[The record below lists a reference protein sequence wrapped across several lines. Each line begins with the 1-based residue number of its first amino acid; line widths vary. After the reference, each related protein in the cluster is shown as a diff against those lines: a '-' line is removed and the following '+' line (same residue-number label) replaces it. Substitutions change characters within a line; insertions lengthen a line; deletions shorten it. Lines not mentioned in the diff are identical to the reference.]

1 MPRKTKDE
9 AQKTRARILASALSL
24 FAKKG
29 YEKTTFTDIAAR
41 LRMTKG
47 AVYWHFESK
56 EKLLLALVDEMLVKF
71 RTRVSFDENLS
82 FPFVAEQMV
91 QSATALMDDAKG
103 KAFFL
108 LMHEQIRWSS
118 STMDDVREN
127 LLRDKRWGPWEAFRT
142 AVANDVRDARAHSH
156 VDPVQIASCCI
167 ALWNGLVHAHIAR
180 VLHCDLIDTLT
191 NAYAAI
197 WRDIKKV

>member
-1 MPRKTKDE
+1 MSRKTKDE

-29 YEKTTFTDIAAR
+29 YEKTTFTDVAAR
-41 LRMTKG
+41 LKLTKG

-56 EKLLLALVDEMLVKF
+56 EKLLLALIDEMCVKF

-108 LMHEQIRWSS
+108 LLHEQIRWSS
-118 STMDDVREN
+118 ATMDEVREN
-127 LLRDKRWGPWEAFRT
+127 LMHDNRWGPWEAFRT
-142 AVANDVRDARAHSH
+142 AVANDVRTGRARAD
-156 VDPVQIASCCI
+156 VNPVEIAHCSM
-167 ALWNGLVHAHIAR
+167 ALWNGLVHASIAR
-180 VLHCDLIDTLT
+180 VLNCDLKETLA

-197 WRDIKKV
+197 WRDIGKV